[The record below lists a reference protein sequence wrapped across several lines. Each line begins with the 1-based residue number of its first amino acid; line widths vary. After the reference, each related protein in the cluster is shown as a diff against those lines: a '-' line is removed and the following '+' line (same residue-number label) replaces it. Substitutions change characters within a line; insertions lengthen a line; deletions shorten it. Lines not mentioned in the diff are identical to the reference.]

1 MRKRLAIVCLV
12 VLAFGCKKKD
22 DPQPNDP
29 ISVIPEIELV
39 SVSPGTINEFED
51 ILFTIKYTDGDGD
64 LGTSDADEKV
74 LEIIDNRF
82 PVTHQFHV
90 QPLAPSGSSITIQ
103 GNLSIT
109 LENVILKDQQ
119 NSSES
124 ATFTI
129 RLKDQAGNWS
139 NSITSSSVTINK

>member
-1 MRKRLAIVCLV
+1 MRKLFAIVSLS
-12 VLAFGCKKKD
+12 AFIFGCKKKE
-22 DPQPNDP
+22 DPQPNEP
-29 ISVIPEIELV
+29 ISNIPEIELV
-39 SVSPGTINEFED
+39 SVSPGTINEFDD
-51 ILFTIKYTDGDGD
+51 IVFTIKYTDGDGD
-64 LGTSDADEKV
+64 IGTSDADEKV
-74 LEIIDNRF
+74 LDIVDNRF

-103 GNLSIT
+103 GNLDIT

-129 RLKDQAGNWS
+129 KLKDQAGNWS
-139 NSITSSSVTINK
+139 NSITTSPVTINK